1 MTVCN
6 REGLF
11 LLFEKIHCHSLS
23 GAVTLEN
30 FNYSTVFLFIH
41 IPSIWSFKGC
51 FFCGKLDAAALKN
64 VFQLP
69 WMEKLIPCSL
79 NLHCI
84 LSLTRSF
91 IFWKRIASDLQR

>member
-41 IPSIWSFKGC
+41 IPSIWSFKGR
-51 FFCGKLDAAALKN
+51 FFCGKLDAAALKKCFSVTLDGEVN
-64 VFQLP
+64 TVFIKSALYTESNTIIYIL
-69 WMEKLIPCSL
+69 EKDC
-79 NLHCI
+79 
-84 LSLTRSF
+84 
-91 IFWKRIASDLQR
+91 K